1 MIAALLKRWKAFC
14 AHNKGGVLILVALS
28 LLPMLLMMGLAVD
41 SSYGLAQKRKLQMA
55 CDAAAKAGMANG
67 QGQLTTI
74 TTEAKKIFTVNT
86 INMSGISGP
95 NVSVDASGNITVSAS
110 INVPTTFMKLGGI
123 NSTSY
128 SATSTVPNGS
138 LGQVFEI
145 AIAIDV
151 SRRSTQGGFLDALIL
166 LLPSFI
172 NGLPKNAAISIVPYS
187 TNVQFDSSTT
197 VSSALFNKLSPSATD
212 EISSPAMFPISNY
225 YPWNSVSFS
234 TVYNFFYGT
243 SFPNETSYYPLPG
256 ICPSGKLACSTLYP
270 GNCPGGWQSCT
281 SNYSYFMYPNIPV
294 LPLTT
299 NKTIINDYIN
309 SLQNINPGNNG
320 ELASLISWAWR
331 TIAPE
336 WNDFFQVN
344 SLGTTTNRTTGTYP
358 KAYNQTTPKSLIIIA
373 SGDAYWDDMKNSANF
388 YTTACGASSATWTAN
403 CKSGF
408 PCVNQQTWLMTNY
421 GIAPLTKNLIARND
435 GTCAN
440 YDYDTID
447 KSFGLNLASNDFLD
461 TIRDANGYTTAIL
474 NEVQNKVNR
483 ICANIQST
491 GINIYVIAAGTT
503 TDFNSCTT
511 NSNIYPMKKA
521 SKLSSALASISAKII
536 SGQPNVVW

>member
-28 LLPMLLMMGLAVD
+28 LLPILLMMGLAVD

-74 TTEAKKIFTVNT
+74 TTEAQKIFTVNT
-86 INMSGISGP
+86 INMSGITGP
-95 NVSVDASGNITVSAS
+95 NVSVDASGNVTVSAS
-110 INVPTTFMKLGGI
+110 IAVPTTFMRLGGI
-123 NSTSY
+123 NSTNY
-128 SATSTVPNGS
+128 SATSTVLNGS
-138 LGQVFEI
+138 VGQVFEI
-145 AIAIDV
+145 AIAIDA
-151 SRRSTQGGFLDALIL
+151 SQNSIQGGFFSGVMT

-187 TNVQFDSSTT
+187 TTVQFDSTNT
-197 VSSALFNKLSPSATD
+197 VPSALFSNLDPNATD
-212 EISSPAMFPISNY
+212 EISSPAMYPISSY
-225 YPWNSVSFS
+225 YPWNSLSFS

-243 SFPNETSYYPLPG
+243 SFQNETSYYPLPG
-256 ICPSGKLACSTLYP
+256 TCPSGKSACSTLYP
-270 GNCPGGWQSCT
+270 SNCAGGWQSCT
-281 SNYSYFMYPNIPV
+281 SNYSYFMYPNTPV

-299 NKTIINDYIN
+299 NKTAINNYLTN
-309 SLQNINPGNNG
+309 LQNMSTGNDG
-320 ELASLISWAWR
+320 ALHSLISWAWR

-336 WNDFFQVN
+336 WNGFFQVN
-344 SLGTTTNRTTGTYP
+344 SVGTTTNRTTGTYP

-373 SGDAYWDDMKNSANF
+373 SGNAYWDDMKNTPNF
-388 YTTACGASSATWTAN
+388 YTTACGASSTTWTAN
-403 CKSGF
+403 CKAGF
-408 PCVNQQTWLMTNY
+408 PCVNKQTWLMTNY

-447 KSFGLNLASNDFLD
+447 KSFGLNLAGNDFLD

-474 NEVQNKVNR
+474 TEVQNKVNR
-483 ICANIQST
+483 ICANIRST
-491 GINIYVIAAGTT
+491 GINVYVIAAGSTHNF
-503 TDFNSCTT
+503 DSCAGS
-511 NSNIYPMKKA
+511 NNIYYMGKT
-521 SKLSSALASISAKII
+521 SKLSSALSSISAKII
-536 SGQPNVVW
+536 ASQPNVVW